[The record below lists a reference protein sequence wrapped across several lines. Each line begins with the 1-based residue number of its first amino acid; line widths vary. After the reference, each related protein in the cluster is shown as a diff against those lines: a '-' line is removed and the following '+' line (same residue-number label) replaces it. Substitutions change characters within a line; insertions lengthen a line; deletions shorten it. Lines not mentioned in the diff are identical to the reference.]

1 MPYPIVEI
9 ASADHYHFGQSHT
22 IIYCGHTAA
31 CSIDRYQPTQ
41 ALDYRYCGNR
51 IDLPDLNKD
60 WRWRNLHIHEE
71 LFYYSI
77 GFPIAKYYSRNA
89 RKERIVDRI
98 KSLARDPF
106 IIVALSSILIG
117 GLLNI
122 TGISRPEFYRVVI
135 AVFVP
140 LATIMLLII
149 ISRF

>member
-1 MPYPIVEI
+1 M
-9 ASADHYHFGQSHT
+9 
-22 IIYCGHTAA
+22 
-31 CSIDRYQPTQ
+31 
-41 ALDYRYCGNR
+41 
-51 IDLPDLNKD
+51 
-60 WRWRNLHIHEE
+60 HIHEE